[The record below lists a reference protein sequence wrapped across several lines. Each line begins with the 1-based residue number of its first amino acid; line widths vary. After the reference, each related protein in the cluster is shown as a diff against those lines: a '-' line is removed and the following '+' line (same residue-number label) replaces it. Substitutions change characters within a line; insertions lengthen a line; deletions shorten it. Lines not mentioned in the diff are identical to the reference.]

1 MNLTGELDD
10 AVHQR
15 ARLGM
20 LALLREVGRADFSF
34 LRDTLELTDGV
45 VHRHLKVLE
54 EAGFI
59 EVEKGYENRRPRTW
73 VKLSSA
79 GKAAL
84 DKEIAALKRIVAHVE
99 RAAAAEPA

>member
-1 MNLTGELDD
+1 MNLTGDLDD

-15 ARLGM
+15 IRLGM
-20 LALLREVGRADFSF
+20 LALLREVDRADFTF

-54 EAGFI
+54 DAGLI
-59 EVEKGYENRRPRTW
+59 DVEKGYEGRRPRTR
-73 VKLSSA
+73 VRLSSA

-84 DKEIAALKRIVAHVE
+84 DKEIAALKRIVERVE
-99 RAAAAEPA
+99 RAAGAEPA

>member
-1 MNLTGELDD
+1 MNLTGDLDD

-15 ARLGM
+15 IRLGM
-20 LALLREVGRADFSF
+20 LVLLREVGRADFTF

-45 VHRHLKVLE
+45 VHRHMKVLE
-54 EAGFI
+54 DAGYI
-59 EVEKGYENRRPRTW
+59 EVEKGYEGRRPRTW
-73 VKLSSA
+73 ARLSSA

-99 RAAAAEPA
+99 RAAEGEPA

>member
-1 MNLTGELDD
+1 MNLTGDLDD

-15 ARLGM
+15 IRLGM
-20 LALLREVGRADFSF
+20 LAVLREVGRADFSF

-54 EAGFI
+54 DAGFI
-59 EVEKGYENRRPRTW
+59 QIEKGYEGRRPRTW
-73 VKLSSA
+73 AKLTGA

-99 RAAAAEPA
+99 RVAEA